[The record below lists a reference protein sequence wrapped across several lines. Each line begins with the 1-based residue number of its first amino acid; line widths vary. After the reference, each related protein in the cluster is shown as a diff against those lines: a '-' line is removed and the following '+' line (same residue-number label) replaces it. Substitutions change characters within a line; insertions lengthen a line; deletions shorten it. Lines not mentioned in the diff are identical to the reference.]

1 MKKLLVTTAA
11 AAFLMGT
18 GFAMAADSAGG
29 NGPQGSTGTTANAP
43 SQPDKSTS
51 GMNKMAPSGTTGA
64 GMEDK
69 DAKKGNVSAKSP
81 ADSKTIPNVK

>member
-1 MKKLLVTTAA
+1 MKKLIATAAA
-11 AAFLMGT
+11 AAFLIGT
-18 GFAMAADSAGG
+18 GVAMADSAGG
-29 NGPQGSTGTTANAP
+29 DGPKGSTGTTANAP
-43 SQPDKSTS
+43 SQPDNAKTPA
-51 GMNKMAPSGTTGA
+51 MKAAPGATTGA

>member
-11 AAFLMGT
+11 AAFLIGT

-43 SQPDKSTS
+43 SQPDKTT
-51 GMNKMAPSGTTGA
+51 GMTKMAPGGTTGA

-69 DAKKGNVSAKSP
+69 DAKKGNVSAKDKLNTESTE
-81 ADSKTIPNVK
+81 KNK